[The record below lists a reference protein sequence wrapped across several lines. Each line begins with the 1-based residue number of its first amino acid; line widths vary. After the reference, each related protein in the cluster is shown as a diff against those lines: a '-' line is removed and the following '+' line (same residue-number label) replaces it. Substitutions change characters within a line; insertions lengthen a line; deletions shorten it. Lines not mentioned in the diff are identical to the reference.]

1 MTMIVETSALT
12 KQFQKYTAVSGV
24 NLQVRKGEIYGFLG
38 PNGAGKSTTIRMLL
52 GLTRPTAGTVKIFGK
67 DLASNRIDIL
77 QNVGSLVENPSYYPH
92 LTAAENLE
100 VLRKVLAVEKTRIDT
115 VLKLVRLTH
124 VRDKKVKG
132 FSLGMKQR
140 LGIAAALLHAPQ
152 LLILDE
158 PTNGLDPEGIIEM
171 RTLLRDLADD
181 GITIII
187 SSHLLAEIDQIAT
200 TIGVIAKGQLIYQ
213 DAITEMRKLAK
224 AELHLRTS
232 DNTYA
237 KQILGGHITAEVLRL
252 PMMSDAKI
260 AGGLMQLY
268 EAGVHV
274 YRLEERR
281 NSLERIFLQMLEE
294 ANAT

>member
-67 DLASNRIDIL
+67 DLASNRIEIL

-100 VLRKVLAVEKTRIDT
+100 VLRKVLRVAPTRIET
-115 VLKLVRLTH
+115 VLKLVRLDH

-171 RTLLRDLADD
+171 RALIKDLADD

-213 DAITEMRKLAK
+213 DAITEMRKLAQ

-232 DNTYA
+232 NNAYA
-237 KQILGGHITAEVLRL
+237 MQLLGGVIQGENVCL
-252 PMMSDAKI
+252 PFMSDAKI

-274 YRLEERR
+274 YRVEEHRK
-281 NSLERIFLQMLEE
+281 SLERIFLQMLEE
-294 ANAT
+294 ANAK